1 MKKTILIFAFMGMA
15 AGLYAGPVSPEK
27 ALQVAERVLSVQS
40 TKASG
45 DIRIIW
51 DGESAATKADAQDPA
66 FYVVGRDGGGFVIVS
81 GNDNVRPVLALSYTN
96 RFQVEGMPCNVS
108 AWMERIKRYSR
119 SANEATPEVKAQW
132 ELFEET
138 KAGRV
143 PDNPE
148 TLTGV
153 YYPKNT
159 PTVEWDQTEPGNLLM
174 PTVPHESERSV
185 SGCVPLAIAE
195 ILTWF
200 GYPEKGTG
208 TVESYVTNA
217 GSSYAKTIP
226 AHELTT
232 YYDWEGLQSL
242 NTHENFQAQCSDGDT
257 TELGWNAA
265 HLIYDVG
272 TLIQVN
278 YSSSGTAGN
287 ENRIV
292 SQFSEHMGYSRNAVL
307 RGREYGYPAWKWDQM
322 LVEQVR
328 EHPVYYGGYSD
339 GGGGHAYVLDG
350 YGYYSG
356 SVVFH
361 FNFGWSGMCNG
372 FYTSDYQ
379 SPEDPRWPDEDF
391 GRYSYVDALFDFAP
405 DPDKQTS
412 FVYELSYSEGGLSIK
427 GSGNNRS
434 VSADRLFNSGNVSFS
449 GAVSLFRLDKD
460 DSPDTNPLG
469 TRNINN
475 LSVYGTTSSCS
486 ISLSGASGTP
496 GLGDKYAFY
505 YRPQGGEYKQVWG
518 HTASSAVAE
527 VPVYPCAFIKTEAA
541 YHVNDYFY
549 FRLTNHDFTYEDA
562 VWTITD
568 PSRET
573 TVCNQ
578 ADDRFKLTKAGK
590 YKIKATPKQGGE
602 TLVAVINVN

>member
-1 MKKTILIFAFMGMA
+1 MKKIILFFAFMGMA
-15 AGLYAGPVSPEK
+15 ASLYAGPVSPEK

-45 DIRIIW
+45 AIRIIW
-51 DGESAATKADAQDPA
+51 DGESAATKADAQAPA

-119 SANEATPEVKAQW
+119 SATEATPEVKAQW

-148 TLTGV
+148 ALTGV

-159 PTVEWDQTEPGNLLM
+159 PTVEWDQMEPGNLLM

-242 NTHENFQAQCSDGDT
+242 NTHENFQAQCTDGDT

-278 YSSSGTAGN
+278 YSSSGTGGS

-339 GGGGHAYVLDG
+339 EGGHAYVLDG
-350 YGYYSG
+350 YGYYNG

-379 SPEDPRWPDEDF
+379 SLEDPRWPDEDF
-391 GRYSYVDALFDFAP
+391 GEYSYVDALFDFAP

-427 GSGNNRS
+427 GSGSNRS

-460 DSPDTNPLG
+460 GRQDANPLG
-469 TRNINN
+469 SRTINN
-475 LSVYGTTSSCS
+475 LAVYGSTGNCS
-486 ISLSGASGTP
+486 ISLSGASGALA
-496 GLGDKYAFY
+496 LGDKYAFY
-505 YRPQGGEYKQVWG
+505 YRPTGGEYKQVLG

-527 VPVYPCAFIKTEAA
+527 VPVYPAAFIKTEAS

-549 FRLTNHDFTYEDA
+549 FRLTNHDITYTDA

-568 PSRET
+568 PSMET
-573 TVCNQ
+573 IICNQ

-590 YKIKATPKQGGE
+590 YKIKVTPRQGGE
-602 TLVAVINVN
+602 TVVAVITVN